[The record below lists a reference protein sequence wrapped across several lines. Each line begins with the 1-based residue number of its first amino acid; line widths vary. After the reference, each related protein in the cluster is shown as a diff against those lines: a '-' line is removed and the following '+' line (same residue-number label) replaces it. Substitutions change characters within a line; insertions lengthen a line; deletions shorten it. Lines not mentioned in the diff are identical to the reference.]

1 MTMTTQ
7 NSPITTKIL
16 PPAETSLFLRALN
29 WLVECDGRY
38 RETAKLQS
46 LPLER
51 QIDMDIL
58 R

>member
-1 MTMTTQ
+1 MTMTTSI
-7 NSPITTKIL
+7 SPTTTKIL

-29 WLVECDGRY
+29 WLAEFDRRH

-46 LPLER
+46 LPPELM
-51 QIDMDIL
+51 IDMDII